1 MKEQIEELIR
11 KGKLQKYVK
20 KGDSSRFR
28 DGNKDQH
35 EGSQRNENHMPHRP

>member
-1 MKEQIEELIR
+1 MLIR
-11 KGKLQKYVK
+11 NGKLQKYVK

-35 EGSQRNENHMPHRP
+35 ESSQRDEDHMPPRP

>member
-20 KGDSSRFR
+20 KGDFSRYR
-28 DGNKDQH
+28 DGKKDQH
-35 EGSQRNENHMPHRP
+35 EGPQKDEDRLSPRP